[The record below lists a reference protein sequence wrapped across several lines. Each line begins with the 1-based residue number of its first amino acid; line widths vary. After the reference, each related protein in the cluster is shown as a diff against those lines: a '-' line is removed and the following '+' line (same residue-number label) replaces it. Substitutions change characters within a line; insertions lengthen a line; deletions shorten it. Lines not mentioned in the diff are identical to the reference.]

1 MIRLIM
7 LFLIVSACSPLKEYA
22 ETKAVFEKEVSA
34 LEKLDVEAIASEN
47 ELLFVGSS
55 SVRLWKNIE
64 NDMSPYKSVKRGY
77 GGAHY
82 YDLIHFTDRLVANHK
97 PKAILLFVANDIT
110 GPIDIFKPR
119 EDLTPK
125 EVKRLFKYCYKSIR
139 KIHADVPIF
148 VIETTPTPSRWG
160 VWEKISEANDLIKS
174 YCDLTPNL
182 YFIDTREKFLK
193 NDKPISS
200 LFVSDELH
208 LNKTGYNLWGKIIKT
223 KLKES
228 GL

>member
-34 LEKLDVEAIASEN
+34 LEKLDVASTASKN
-47 ELLFVGSS
+47 ELLFIGSS
-55 SVRLWKNIE
+55 SVRLWDNIK

-82 YDLIHFTDRLVANHK
+82 YDLIHFTDRLVTSHN

-110 GPIDIFKPR
+110 GPNDIFKPMD
-119 EDLTPK
+119 DLSPR
-125 EVKRLFKYCYKSIR
+125 EVKKLFKYCYNSIR
-139 KIHADVPIF
+139 KIHAEVPIY

-160 VWEKISEANDLIKS
+160 VWGKISEANDLIKT
-174 YCDLTPNL
+174 YCDITPNL
-182 YFIDTREKFLK
+182 YFIDTRDRFLK